1 MHSDRA
7 DCSERTNNVA
17 MAMTLAPDSVTL
29 RLKKRH
35 SAQIAKNQTV
45 CVQKNL
51 PEQHPASISSTL
63 AMTLGSQL
71 TTPPFFSLDAH
82 AAALLAKHSRQF
94 LPKKFFSPQNLDF
107 DLENPQV
114 RAAGCRNLKNAT
126 ALTFP
131 SVDAHAAALLAK
143 HSRPF

>member
-1 MHSDRA
+1 
-7 DCSERTNNVA
+7 
-17 MAMTLAPDSVTL
+17 
-29 RLKKRH
+29 
-35 SAQIAKNQTV
+35 
-45 CVQKNL
+45 
-51 PEQHPASISSTL
+51 L
-63 AMTLGSQL
+63 AMTLGSQF
-71 TTPPFFSLDAH
+71 TTPTFFSLDAH

-114 RAAGCRNLKNAT
+114 RPAGCRNLRNAT

-143 HSRPF
+143 HSRQFLPKKIFSPQNLDFDLGKKKKKITSKAKIWAKNHNHRFSPSGCSRNVSASNMTGPPG